1 MVGRWSI
8 SGPSV
13 GGRSVGSRSVDVRSV
28 GVGLVISVGGDTM
41 DHILGFVFS
50 VLQFT
55 VSS

>member
-13 GGRSVGSRSVDVRSV
+13 GGRSVGGRSV
-28 GVGLVISVGGDTM
+28 GVRLVISVGGDTM

-50 VLQFT
+50 VLHFT
-55 VSS
+55 ISS